1 MNVTG
6 SIIQIGDVY
15 VAESGKFTKQE
26 IVLRFMISEYAKVA
40 VLEAHQEDVAKLAGF
55 NIGDQVKTEFY
66 IDGQDRPWNN
76 PKTGKDRYFNVLK
89 LKSIELVGE
98 QPQAAPQYQEPPS
111 GKVANQAAP
120 ISQSDLPAAGELE
133 F

>member
-1 MNVTG
+1 MNISG

-15 VAESGKFTKQE
+15 IAESGKFTKQE

-89 LKSIELVGE
+89 IKSIELVGE
-98 QPQAAPQYQEPPS
+98 QPQAAPQYQAPPVGGVVNLS
-111 GKVANQAAP
+111 AP
-120 ISQSDLPAAGELE
+120 VQGSVDESDVP